1 MKELNFHQGFKS
13 KIKENLNI
21 GMKHGIVVN
30 ALKTTVWV
38 NDFTILNSNCRS
50 KIKRKISESVFIIR
64 SKKLTLNAKETS
76 IKLNLFN

>member
-30 ALKTTVWV
+30 ALKTTVMIS
-38 NDFTILNSNCRS
+38 IL
-50 KIKRKISESVFIIR
+50 E
-64 SKKLTLNAKETS
+64 KLIGEYLLLNY
-76 IKLNLFN
+76 